1 MFRELKWS
9 CNRKKEK
16 RKKPE
21 RKWHTVDIQFC
32 KTMQRQTGGVHWF
45 DDSIGRNRSST
56 AGKGPAGASCLA
68 FSFRKG

>member
-1 MFRELKWS
+1 MLLNSVLKRDIFSLFVFKEQSNFNFSRGVDMFRELKWS

-32 KTMQRQTGGVHWF
+32 KTMQRQTGGVH
-45 DDSIGRNRSST
+45 
-56 AGKGPAGASCLA
+56 
-68 FSFRKG
+68 

>member
-21 RKWHTVDIQFC
+21 RKWHTVDIRFY
-32 KTMQRQTGGVHWF
+32 KTMERQTGGVH
-45 DDSIGRNRSST
+45 
-56 AGKGPAGASCLA
+56 
-68 FSFRKG
+68 